1 MAATACATASD
12 QIGPGGAVQTAR
24 GVSPAPQAGQEGGT
38 GGIDAP
44 GVQAPARV
52 RGGDGDR
59 KRLLLLGPGMP
70 RRDGEAQDVGQGAR
84 VAVGDR
90 PAQGQ
95 DGRREDRLRRDDPAQ
110 RGEPAGVVAGGDA
123 VEHVAVDVLAG
134 EPHPHADTRR
144 HLRVEVR
151 RDGVVERAVEVR
163 RLDVDRDAGHGQ
175 RAGDAGGWSGTAA
188 ARRGP
193 EQLELLRRRFR
204 RAQPT
209 TDRRA
214 STRSVR
220 SQVKSASSR
229 PKCPYA
235 DVCE

>member
-1 MAATACATASD
+1 MF
-12 QIGPGGAVQTAR
+12 
-24 GVSPAPQAGQEGGT
+24 
-38 GGIDAP
+38 
-44 GVQAPARV
+44 
-52 RGGDGDR
+52 
-59 KRLLLLGPGMP
+59 
-70 RRDGEAQDVGQGAR
+70 
-84 VAVGDR
+84 
-90 PAQGQ
+90 
-95 DGRREDRLRRDDPAQ
+95 
-110 RGEPAGVVAGGDA
+110 AGGDA

-134 EPHPHADTRR
+134 EPHPYPDTRR

-163 RLDVDRDAGHGQ
+163 RLDVDGDAGHRQ
-175 RAGDAGGWSGTAA
+175 RGGDPGGRPWPAA
-188 ARRGP
+188 PRRGP
-193 EQLELLRRRFR
+193 EQLELLRWRFR

-220 SQVKSASSR
+220 SQVRSASSR